1 MKSLKAQIDV
11 LRAAVNAAAAPPT
24 STPVRCKD
32 ITTKWANIRA
42 KINQAY
48 EAGVSQING
57 LTYNT
62 LGNVWT
68 FESWNDQNG
77 NPFPPEIFKF
87 DLLNPYTPT
96 NNYPPAAA
104 AVQAAPQ
111 IAPAVPGENN
121 IAREKLLQCIKEIR
135 KCAIT
140 RGYKDPR
147 TGKYMRGKWDMLY
160 AAAVGEAIELARK
173 ACEPYA
179 SAGGMRRPTTSQ
191 KRDFFKAQ
199 MASILEGV
207 RSALGPACKP
217 CIKTATPAPTTP
229 AAPAGQ

>member
-1 MKSLKAQIDV
+1 MNSLKAKIEV
-11 LRAAVNAAAAPPT
+11 LRVAVSAAPPP

-32 ITTKWANIRA
+32 IVAKWANIRA

-57 LTYNT
+57 LTFNT

-68 FESWNDQNG
+68 FETWNDQNG
-77 NPFPPEIFKF
+77 NPFPPELFKF
-87 DLLNPYTPT
+87 DLSNPYTPS

-104 AVQAAPQ
+104 AVQVAPQ
-111 IAPAVPGENN
+111 VGPALENEAN
-121 IAREKLLQCIKEIR
+121 VAREKLLQCIREMR

-140 RGYKDPR
+140 RGYKDQR
-147 TGKYMRGKWDMLY
+147 SGKYIRGKWDMLY

-179 SAGGMRRPTTSQ
+179 SAGGMSRPTTSQ

-199 MASILEGV
+199 MTSILDGV

-217 CIKTATPAPTTP
+217 CIKTPAPAQT
-229 AAPAGQ
+229 APVGEQR